1 MNVFNPTTGE
11 CTCGYMNNK
20 IGGDKCESCGTKTS
34 MLEALGRPVFQPN
47 YTLKEPDRIRLS
59 KERDERVLNSREDS
73 IVSEFTESSTVTM
86 DEFLRALSPK
96 ERPEFRSVYMQLA
109 MIFSLRSTCSR
120 RKVGT
125 VIVSEDYRRVLS
137 VGYNGNASGLP
148 NCCDEPEK
156 SGGCGCLH
164 AEENAVISCSEPSIT
179 PKVVFTTT
187 YPCKMC
193 AKRLVQLGGVTK
205 VYYTEDYHD
214 SEAEK
219 VFEVVGIET
228 ERIIFKREIYE
239 NTF

>member
-11 CTCGYMNNK
+11 CTCGHMNNK
-20 IGGDKCESCGTKTS
+20 IGGDKCEACGTKTS
-34 MLEALGRPVFQPN
+34 LLEVLGRPVFQPKHV
-47 YTLKEPDRIRLS
+47 LKEPDRIRLS
-59 KERDERVLNSREDS
+59 KERGLKAEEGVAFREDC
-73 IVSEFTESSTVTM
+73 VVN
-86 DEFLRALSPK
+86 EFLGALSPK

-164 AEENAVISCSEPSIT
+164 AEENAAISCSEPRIT
-179 PKVVFTTT
+179 SKVVFTTT

-205 VYYTEDYHD
+205 VYYTEDYHN

-239 NTF
+239 NTL